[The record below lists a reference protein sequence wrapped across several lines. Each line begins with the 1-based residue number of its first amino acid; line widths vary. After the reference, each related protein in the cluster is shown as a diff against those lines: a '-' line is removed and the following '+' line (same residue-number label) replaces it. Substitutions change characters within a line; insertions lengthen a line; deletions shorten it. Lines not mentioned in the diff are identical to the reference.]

1 MPVSDIRIAA
11 VTRAVVQPARNL
23 VHVVNQRAD
32 AVVRSVQDA
41 ARGTGP
47 ASPPPPPA
55 QEG

>member
-1 MPVSDIRIAA
+1 MPVSDTRTVGTKLRAGWA
-11 VTRAVVQPARNL
+11 TALVTA
-23 VHVVNQRAD
+23 VVNQRAD

-47 ASPPPPPA
+47 ASPLPPA